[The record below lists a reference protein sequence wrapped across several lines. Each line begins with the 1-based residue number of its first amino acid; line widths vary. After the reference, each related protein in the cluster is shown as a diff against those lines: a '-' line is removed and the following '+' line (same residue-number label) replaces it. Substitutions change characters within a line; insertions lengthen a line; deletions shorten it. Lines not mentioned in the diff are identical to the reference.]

1 LRIVLHRDIPED
13 PDLQC
18 QWNALV
24 YQMERPEVFYTHQWA
39 KAVQCA
45 YHSSLVPFLVLAYEA
60 DVLIGVVAL
69 ATDPG
74 HQTASFL
81 AGTTA
86 DYCEFLSHPSHREP
100 LAQAAF
106 SELRKAR
113 IKKMELANLPADS
126 ATPRA
131 IRSAAT
137 KHGYRVFLR
146 PAYLC
151 AQVQLGS
158 GESREDLKKGLLHK
172 KMFRRNIS
180 ALGKQGLVALGH
192 LRSWDEIE
200 EVLPKYSAAHVARFL
215 ATGRIS
221 NLSKADRR
229 LFLHELARS
238 LSAAGWMTLTRL
250 MVGEQPIAWNYG
262 FQFGGSWFWYQ
273 PTFDSKEEQY
283 SPGYCLLTKIITEAC
298 DAREMAIVDL
308 GLGAE
313 GYKERVA
320 NSALATLHGT
330 VTTSLGPHLGA
341 FARYRL
347 AQAVRLS
354 PRLESGIRTGLRR
367 FDSVRRRVRQAGAMG
382 FLGWGTHRLSALV
395 SSRREVFFY
404 QWSTDSRT
412 AGGNARASPV
422 RLTPLSLE
430 ILATA
435 AMQFE
440 GETET
445 YDYLLRAAHR
455 LRADEGQ
462 GFALLDEKGV
472 PVHFCWVSAFEG
484 FYMDELK
491 IRLSSPGPNATLIFD
506 CWTPG
511 PVRGRGYYGVAVA
524 LTAKELELEGRV
536 PWIFSAVSNRPSVRG
551 LEKAGFQR
559 CYSMIR
565 QRTLMIQRV
574 TKLPLASHQDME
586 APVGP

>member
-1 LRIVLHRDIPED
+1 
-13 PDLQC
+13 
-18 QWNALV
+18 V

-39 KAVQCA
+39 TAVQCA
-45 YHSSLVPFLVLAYEA
+45 YASSLVPFLVLAYEA
-60 DVLIGVVAL
+60 DVLIGVAAL

-74 HQTASFL
+74 HRSASFL

-86 DYCEFLSHPSHREP
+86 DYCEFLSHPSDREP
-100 LAQAAF
+100 LAEAAF
-106 SELRKAR
+106 AELRKAH
-113 IKKMELANLPADS
+113 IMKIELANLPADS
-126 ATPRA
+126 ATPSA

-146 PAYLC
+146 LAYLC

-158 GESREDLKKGLLHK
+158 GESREDLKKGLLSK
-172 KMFRRNIS
+172 KMFRRNIK
-180 ALGKQGLVALGH
+180 ALGKKGLLSLAH
-192 LRSWDEIE
+192 LRSWAEIE
-200 EVLPKYSAAHVARFL
+200 EVLPKFAVTHVGRFL

-221 NLSKADRR
+221 NLSKANRR
-229 LFLHELARS
+229 LFLHQLARS

-250 MVGEQPIAWNYG
+250 MLREQPIAWNYG

-273 PTFDSKEEQY
+273 PTIDTEQEQY
-283 SPGYCLLTKIITEAC
+283 SPGYCLLTKMITEAC
-298 DAREMAIVDL
+298 DAPGMAIVDL

-320 NSALATLHGT
+320 NSTLPTLHGT

-341 FARYRL
+341 FARYWL
-347 AQAVRLS
+347 AQAVKLS
-354 PRLESGIRTGLRR
+354 PRLESGIRIGLRR
-367 FDSVRRRVRQAGAMG
+367 FDSARRRLRHAGTRG
-382 FLGWGTHRLSALV
+382 FLRWGTHRLSALV
-395 SSRREVFFY
+395 SSRLEVFFY
-404 QWSTDSRT
+404 QWSSDSQI
-412 AGGNARASPV
+412 ASGDAHASPV
-422 RLTPLSLE
+422 SLTPLSLE

-472 PVHFCWVSAFEG
+472 PVHFCWVNAFEG
-484 FYMDELK
+484 FYMDELNV
-491 IRLSSPGPNATLIFD
+491 RLSSPGPNATLIFD

-524 LTAKELELEGRV
+524 LTAKELEREGRV

-559 CYSMIR
+559 RYSMIR
-565 QRTLMIQRV
+565 RRTLMIERM
-574 TKLPLASHQDME
+574 TKLPLASQQDME